1 MYRLS
6 NIRNDI
12 LQRVISNEMAAGFLR
27 TFGVTRA
34 VEHLD
39 IGDFGKGIIKYLL
52 NTYSG
57 NDAFHDLGEAQLSE
71 IGKKIEKMYDELLD
85 PEYEYTYDEF
95 GEYLLFI
102 FIEHAKQNAYDV
114 RESGYFDLDEHTEEN
129 YSEVPMFASASLSIM
144 DELYLREYFSQL
156 YDSMIE
162 DEEELEDEID
172 REEFINELVKQGSM
186 FWCMGFDDVE
196 EESFIFWDD
205 DFLFFDEPG
214 GTDVFFSEE
223 GQYLG
228 FVMNEENREPISGS
242 LKRSILSDM

>member
-6 NIRNDI
+6 NIENDI
-12 LQRVISNEMAAGFLR
+12 LQRVVSNEMAAGFLR

-57 NDAFHDLGEAQLSE
+57 NDALHDLGEAQLSE
-71 IGKKIEKMYDELLD
+71 IAKKIEKMYDELLD

-129 YSEVPMFASASLSIM
+129 YSEIPMFASASLSIR
-144 DELYLREYFSQL
+144 DELYLREYFSRF
-156 YDSMIE
+156 YDSMFEE
-162 DEEELEDEID
+162 DEEPEDEID
-172 REEFINELVKQGSM
+172 REEFINGLVKQGSM

-205 DFLFFDEPG
+205 DYLFFDEPG

-223 GQYLG
+223 GKYLG

-242 LKRSILSDM
+242 LKRSILQDM